1 MAHKNMTMILK
12 LNSAKL
18 VMAQMDKMA
27 PMVDQKNMDFE
38 TKNSTSKVI
47 VWKSHVLHG
56 RNTEK
61 GENKLTRLEIV
72 AWNLCNIFFS
82 DGAEEMMRN
91 ASNYIVYSM

>member
-47 VWKSHVLHG
+47 V
-56 RNTEK
+56 
-61 GENKLTRLEIV
+61 
-72 AWNLCNIFFS
+72 
-82 DGAEEMMRN
+82 
-91 ASNYIVYSM
+91 